1 MFKEIF
7 FLEIKGALRQP
18 MIYIFMF
25 IMALMVFGA
34 VSSDNVIIGGT
45 VGNVHKNAPHI
56 VATYTLI
63 LTLLSL
69 LIAAAFFNNAA
80 LRDHTNQFNEI
91 LFSTPLGKP
100 AYFLGRFFGAWVLS
114 TIPLLGIYIGFIL
127 ATIIA
132 PAAGWLEP
140 ERLGPIYFNS
150 FVSTYL
156 IFVLPN
162 MFVAGAI
169 IFALANKWKNTIVS
183 FMGALGLI
191 IIYSISGTLLS
202 DIDNQTIGS
211 MLDTFGIRT
220 YFIDTK
226 YFTPSEKNTIIPSLN
241 GLVLWNRL
249 TWMIIGTAILLLS
262 YWSFSFKTKKEKVK
276 KMKLKDRAE
285 KSVVMIELMPK
296 VTQSVNNSTFW
307 KQFMSFFKTSFLSI
321 VKNPTFKILFL
332 FSLVLYIV
340 TLVSGFEYYGLKSFP
355 VTYKMVDS
363 INEAAGLFVII
374 ILVFFSGEII
384 WRDRLHHI
392 NEVIDATPHL
402 SISSLLGKVLAL
414 VSVVSILH
422 FLLIILGVG
431 YQAINGYTHFQF
443 DVYTISFV
451 LGNLPTYIAWS
462 AVLVFFQVVINQRYI
477 AYFVS
482 ILFIFMIDILWAV
495 LDIQSNMVSI
505 GSTPLQMYSDMNGF
519 GDAITGSIWFN
530 AYWVLLGFVL
540 LAASALLWTR
550 GKVSLMKERLAIAS
564 KSMNSSSGYAFFGL
578 LILWLA
584 CAGFVYYNSQILN
597 PYTTTD
603 ERELL
608 QVEYEQKYKQYEAMP
623 IPKIT
628 DVDYTID
635 IFPDERKVEAKATI
649 SLANTSGEEINEL
662 HFSTDKSW
670 NTVIS
675 IPNAEMTFQD
685 ENDLYRIYSLSKP
698 FMAGE
703 TMNIEVMS
711 HYLRNGFENEVENNS
726 IAANGTFINNW
737 DILPT
742 IGYSDRFE
750 LDDKNDRRSYGLP
763 AKARMPKLEY
773 PCGKACDV
781 NYLTDGRADWV
792 NVHTTI
798 STSGDQLAIAPGSL
812 KKEWQQDGRNYYE
825 YELDHPSQN
834 FYSFMSA
841 NYEVKRKTW
850 NGIDIEVYYDQEHG
864 DNVDMMLNA
873 VQRSLEYYTENFG
886 PYYHKQARI
895 IEFPRYASFAQAFP
909 GTMPYSEAIGF
920 IADMRDGEGNN
931 IVDAVVAH
939 EMAHQWWAHQEMSA
953 KMQGGTMLTESFSEY
968 SSLMVMKKESTPM
981 KMREFLKY
989 NHERYLRGRSQE
1001 TDGELPLYKVENQG
1015 HIHYGKGSLILYALQ
1030 DYIGE
1035 DSVNAAM
1042 REFLEQTR
1050 YKGPPYATS
1059 MDFLSILE
1067 PKVPD
1072 SLHYLINDWF
1082 KEITLYDYRLKEATY
1097 SKREDGKYEIYLSI
1111 EAYKVK
1117 ADSLGNETQETPNDW
1132 VYIGLFADDDE
1143 EELMME
1149 KKVKFDSEN
1158 LSFTLVA
1165 DSLPAKAAIDPR
1177 RILIER
1183 VYSDNIKTVSEK
1195 AL

>member
-7 FLEIKGALRQP
+7 FLEVKGALRQP

-91 LFSTPLGKP
+91 LFSTPLRKFD
-100 AYFLGRFFGAWVLS
+100 YFFGRFFGAWVLS
-114 TIPLLGIYIGFIL
+114 TIPLLGIYIGFVL
-127 ATIIA
+127 ATTIA
-132 PAAGWLEP
+132 PAAGWLDP
-140 ERLGPIYFNS
+140 ERLGPIYFNA
-150 FVSTYL
+150 FVSSYL

-211 MLDTFGIRT
+211 LLDTFGIRT

-226 YFTPSEKNTIIPSLN
+226 YFTPIEKNTVIPSLS

-249 TWMIIGTAILLLS
+249 TWIMIGGATISLS
-262 YWSFSFKTKKEKVK
+262 YWSFSFKSKNEKVK
-276 KMKLKDRAE
+276 KLKQNEHDE
-285 KSVVMIELMPK
+285 KSVVKTDLMPR
-296 VTQSVNNSTFW
+296 VTQSIDRHSFW
-307 KQFMSFFKTSFLSI
+307 NQFNSFFKTSFLSV

-340 TLVSGFEYYGLKSFP
+340 TLASGFEYYGLKSFP

-363 INEAAGLFVII
+363 INDAAGLFVII

-422 FLLIILGVG
+422 FLLIMLGIG
-431 YQAINGYTHFQF
+431 YQAVNGYTHFEF
-443 DVYTISFV
+443 DVYIFSF
-451 LGNLPTYIAWS
+451 LLDNLPTYIAWS

-482 ILFIFMIDILWAV
+482 ILFIFMIDILWAIFDV
-495 LDIQSNMVSI
+495 QSNMVSI

-519 GDAITGSIWFN
+519 GDAVMGSIWFN

-540 LAASALLWTR
+540 LAISALLWTR

-564 KSMNSSSGYAFFGL
+564 RSLNSGSGYAFFGL

-584 CAGFVYYNSQILN
+584 CAGFVYYNTQILN

-608 QVEYEQKYKQYEAMP
+608 QLEYEQSYKKYEAMP

-635 IFPDERKVEAKATI
+635 IFPTDRRVDAKAAIT
-649 SLANTSGEEINEL
+649 LVNLSGEEINEI
-662 HFSTDKSW
+662 HFTTDKRW
-670 NTVIS
+670 NMEIS
-675 IPNAEMTFQD
+675 IPNAELTFKD
-685 ENDLYRIYSLSKP
+685 DNDLYRIYTLSEP
-698 FMAGE
+698 FMDGE
-703 TMNIEVMS
+703 NMNIQINS
-711 HYLRNGFENEVENNS
+711 HYHSKGFENAVDNTS
-726 IAANGTFINNW
+726 IAANGTFINNM

-742 IGYSDRFE
+742 IGYNDRFE
-750 LDDKNDRRSYGLP
+750 LDNKNDRRSYGLSP
-763 AKARMPKLEY
+763 KARMPKLEY
-773 PCGKACDV
+773 PCGKACDI

-798 STSGDQLAIAPGSL
+798 STSADQLAIAPGSL
-812 KKEWQQDGRNYYE
+812 KKEWQKDGRNFYE

-850 NGIDIEVYYDQEHG
+850 NGIDIEVYYNAAHD
-864 DNVDMMLNA
+864 DNVEMMLNA

-886 PYYHKQARI
+886 PYFHKQARI

-920 IADMRDGEGNN
+920 IADMRDGDGNN

-1035 DSVNAAM
+1035 DSVNAALK
-1042 REFLEQTR
+1042 EFLEQTR

-1059 MDFLSILE
+1059 MDFLTILE

-1097 SKREDGKYEIYLSI
+1097 SQREDGKYDINLGV
-1111 EAYKVK
+1111 EAYKVV
-1117 ADSLGNETQETPNDW
+1117 ADSMGNETQMTPNEW
-1132 VYIGLFADDDE
+1132 VYIGLFADEDE
-1143 EELMME
+1143 EELIME
-1149 KKVKFDSEN
+1149 KKVKFDSDN
-1158 LSFTLVA
+1158 LSFTLV
-1165 DSLPAKAAIDPR
+1165 SNRLPAKAAIDPR

-1183 VYSDNIKTVSEK
+1183 VYDDNIKTISEK
-1195 AL
+1195 AP